1 MLKIEQEVSR
11 GIMFIR
17 LKGELNNNSFSS
29 FGKVINN
36 LLYKQGMQYFVI
48 DLYNINLEENI
59 FLNIQ
64 NKLVEIFL
72 SSGKVI
78 LCGIDDINKRKI
90 GYTKDKLFYV
100 KEEREA
106 FKYLWM

>member
-1 MLKIEQEVSR
+1 MH
-11 GIMFIR
+11 
-17 LKGELNNNSFSS
+17 SFNS

-36 LLYKQGMQYFVI
+36 LLYKKGMQYFVI
-48 DLYNINLEENI
+48 DLYNIDLEDKI

-72 SSGKVI
+72 NCGKVV
-78 LCGIDDINKRKI
+78 LCGIDDENKRKI

>member
-17 LKGELNNNSFSS
+17 LGGSLNTNSFVS
-29 FGKVINN
+29 FGRVINN

-48 DLYNINLEENI
+48 DLYNINLEDNI
-59 FLNIQ
+59 FLSIQ

-72 SSGKVI
+72 NCGKVV
-78 LCGIDDINKRKI
+78 LCGIDDENKRKI

-100 KEEREA
+100 KEEKEA
-106 FKYLWM
+106 FNYLWM